1 MQKIINLQLMD
12 GIITLSVSI
21 LTTNIIAPSTEFI
34 RSNCQTDSLHVL
46 DI

>member
-12 GIITLSVSI
+12 SIIALSVSI
-21 LTTNIIAPSTEFI
+21 LTTNITVPSAEFI